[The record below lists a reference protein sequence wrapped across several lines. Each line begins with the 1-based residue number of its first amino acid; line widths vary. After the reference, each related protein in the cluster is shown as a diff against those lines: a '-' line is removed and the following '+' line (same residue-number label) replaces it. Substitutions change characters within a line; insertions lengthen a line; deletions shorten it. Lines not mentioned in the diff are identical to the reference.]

1 MKEETAYW
9 EKLVVHMCDKRFVQ
23 NEQVR
28 KKKKTYFSNC
38 VKNFNKQFINE
49 NIEIY
54 TKIMKKHLTL
64 LLIREI

>member
-28 KKKKTYFSNC
+28 KKKKHIFLT
-38 VKNFNKQFINE
+38 VWKTFNKQFINE
-49 NIEIY
+49 DIEIY

>member
-1 MKEETAYW
+1 
-9 EKLVVHMCDKRFVQ
+9 MCDKRFVQ

-49 NIEIY
+49 DIEIY